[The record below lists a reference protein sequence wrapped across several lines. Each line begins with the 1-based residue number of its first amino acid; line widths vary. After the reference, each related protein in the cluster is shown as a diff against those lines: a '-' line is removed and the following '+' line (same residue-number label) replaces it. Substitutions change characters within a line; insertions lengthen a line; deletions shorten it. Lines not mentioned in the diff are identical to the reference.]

1 MLCTFF
7 LLFQAA
13 FAVGEPFQ
21 SASYDFASSQ
31 MTARVAAVGGVML
44 GERLTAP
51 PIEAYTI
58 HRKLSGAFV
67 TAVKLGLKD
76 APCRRYF
83 YTVAAAAGGEEF
95 ASEPPL
101 PLSVAVSPTAA
112 NAQPQMSR
120 VL

>member
-1 MLCTFF
+1 
-7 LLFQAA
+7 
-13 FAVGEPFQ
+13 
-21 SASYDFASSQ
+21 

-67 TAVKLGLKD
+67 TAVKLGLRD

-83 YTVAAAAGGEEF
+83 YKVAAAAGGDQF
-95 ASEPPL
+95 AREPPL
-101 PLSVAVSPTAA
+101 PLLLAQPTAA
-112 NAQPQMSR
+112 SAQQQTPR
-120 VL
+120 AL

>member
-1 MLCTFF
+1 MLVRFF
-7 LLFQAA
+7 TITYSLAPLCQPQAA

-21 SASYDFASSQ
+21 SASYDFATSQ

-67 TAVKLGLKD
+67 TAVKLGLRD

-83 YTVAAAAGGEEF
+83 YKVAAAAGGEQF
-95 ASEPPL
+95 SREPPL
-101 PLSVAVSPTAA
+101 PVTVTTRAL
-112 NAQPQMSR
+112 
-120 VL
+120 